1 MHDTQDEFE
10 PPSKSQRKRDMKD
23 LQALGDR
30 LVKLSNENL
39 RTLNLP
45 ERLYDAVRE
54 AKRLTAWGAISR
66 QSQFIGKLMRDID
79 PTPIQALLDRL
90 QGKSDE
96 HSAWLHLLERTRER
110 LLSDDK
116 ALQDLLS
123 KHPEADAQYLRTLIR
138 NARKE
143 RDEQKPPKHFRVLF
157 QSLKELMPE
166 PELPGQAKADSEDN
180 DDDE

>member
-1 MHDTQDEFE
+1 MHDTNDEFE
-10 PPSKSQRKRDMKD
+10 PPSKSQKKREMKD
-23 LQALGDR
+23 RQSLGDQ
-30 LVKLSNENL
+30 LVKLSNEHL
-39 RTLNLP
+39 RTLDLP
-45 ERLYDAVRE
+45 ERLLDAVRE
-54 AKRLTAWGAISR
+54 AKRLTSWGAISR
-66 QSQFIGKLMRDID
+66 QSQYIGKLMREVD

-110 LLSDDK
+110 LLADDK
-116 ALQDLLS
+116 ALQELLS
-123 KHPEADAQYLRTLIR
+123 KHPQADAQYLRTLIR

-143 RDEQKPPKHFRVLF
+143 RDEQKPPKNFRTLF

-166 PELPGQAKADSEDN
+166 PELPGKSKADDTE

>member
-1 MHDTQDEFE
+1 MHDTHDEFE
-10 PPSKSQRKRDMKD
+10 PPSKSQKKREMKD
-23 LQALGDR
+23 LQSLGDQ
-30 LVKLSNENL
+30 LVKLSNEHL
-39 RTLNLP
+39 RTLDLP
-45 ERLYDAVRE
+45 ERLLDAVRE

-66 QSQFIGKLMRDID
+66 QSQYIGKLMREVD

-96 HSAWLHLLERTRER
+96 HSAWLHQLERTRER
-110 LLSDDK
+110 LLADDK
-116 ALQDLLS
+116 ALQDLLT
-123 KHPEADAQYLRTLIR
+123 KHPQADAQYLRTLIR

-143 RDEQKPPKHFRVLF
+143 RDEQKPPKNFRVLF

-166 PELPGQAKADSEDN
+166 PELPGKSKADDTDN